1 MRIFYNETIDRLLKR
16 LVPGLAVAGLAA
28 WGVAYGGPELESVP
42 GMIPM
47 AEAVQLDTGETAAA
61 TGALAAVSTAGQGGT
76 SSDPFRDGTDLDGT
90 YTGTAQGFGGSI
102 TVRVTIS
109 GGKIT
114 AIDIV
119 SAAAET
125 PSYFARAKGV
135 IANILSSQSPNVD
148 TVSGATYSSNGII
161 NAVKRALTK
170 AAGGSAAEEEPGT
183 TVTPSAPDEPAQPD
197 AFTDGTY
204 RDGIYTGTAEGYGGD
219 ITVSV
224 TVADGKI
231 HAVDIVSAE
240 DETPSYLEKAK
251 AVIAQVLDRQ
261 TPNVDTVSGA
271 TYSSNG
277 ILNAI
282 RRALSQA
289 AGEEEQPETPEEE
302 EPAEE
307 PEQPALP
314 EPEEDAQV
322 EELVYTAEVSC
333 VPDEFGDFEAYTMT
347 VAVTV
352 RQTTATESRTVTAAD
367 GTEQTVVQTTVTRAI
382 ADIAVT
388 EPDESSE
395 NWRYISWALDGRGS
409 EIGIKAQAVEKQSFD
424 GLDAVS
430 RATCSSDA
438 IAQAGSSLA
447 LALGT
452 TVTEEVQ

>member
-76 SSDPFRDGTDLDGT
+76 SSDPFTDGTYQDGT

-135 IANILSSQSPNVD
+135 IA
-148 TVSGATYSSNGII
+148 TYSSNGII
-161 NAVKRALTK
+161 IALKRALTK